1 LQSKKAGIRLSRT
14 DKEVI
19 QNLSGGTARH
29 EETEKRRN
37 ALLGFFFIRTFDLLF
52 LLRYNASPRRLEYGK
67 VHYRR
72 AHGTE
77 I

>member
-1 LQSKKAGIRLSRT
+1 MPLQAAKKQRRGMSRT

-37 ALLGFFFIRTFDLLF
+37 AFLGFFYPHIRFVISLALQCKHKE
-52 LLRYNASPRRLEYGK
+52 A
-67 VHYRR
+67 
-72 AHGTE
+72 
-77 I
+77 

>member
-1 LQSKKAGIRLSRT
+1 MSRT

-37 ALLGFFFIRTFDLLF
+37 VFLGFFLSAHPHIRFIISLALQCKHKE
-52 LLRYNASPRRLEYGK
+52 A
-67 VHYRR
+67 
-72 AHGTE
+72 
-77 I
+77 

>member
-1 LQSKKAGIRLSRT
+1 MSRT

-37 ALLGFFFIRTFDLLF
+37 AFLGFYLLAAF
-52 LLRYNASPRRLEYGK
+52 PFPK
-67 VHYRR
+67 
-72 AHGTE
+72 
-77 I
+77 

>member
-1 LQSKKAGIRLSRT
+1 MSRT

-29 EETEKRRN
+29 EETENRRN
-37 ALLGFFFIRTFDLLF
+37 AFLGFIFIRTFDLSF
-52 LLRYNASPRRLEYGK
+52 LLGYNVSTRRLEYGK

>member
-1 LQSKKAGIRLSRT
+1 MPRT

-37 ALLGFFFIRTFDLLF
+37 VFLGFFLSAHPHIRFIISLALQCKHKE
-52 LLRYNASPRRLEYGK
+52 A
-67 VHYRR
+67 
-72 AHGTE
+72 
-77 I
+77 